1 MMNMMMNAVAIS
13 EVRQG
18 NRYPVGET
26 VEIILEDSLRE
37 FEPKTRYILERRTIK
52 RLARSLNIN
61 FSETQMHN
69 TLMKNLNTRL
79 ITVLDSGRGLGL
91 KFGNIHE
98 SAFGLKPH
106 GEDMN
111 RQVRQPKGQR
121 SDNKDMNQRGK
132 AGVYTRNLDR
142 GLHLEDRWLCDC
154 GTTFHAGSS
163 VCRECGT
170 TLDKSRHK
178 TTKRPTTR
186 NHTQAGEH
194 LVVFLDSSFNYKVGV
209 RRVEFPKGGA
219 NKARTKAGNS
229 SRSYDWTS
237 GKWFTMGIEGTE
249 VEQRFGVEMTLVS
262 VFVTN
267 DCLGGVEHVRPT
279 FNYSNHF
286 KGGDE

>member
-1 MMNMMMNAVAIS
+1 MLTMIMNAIS
-13 EVRQG
+13 MPEVRTG
-18 NRYPVGET
+18 NRFTVGET
-26 VEIILEDSLRE
+26 VELILEDSLRE
-37 FEPKTRYILERRTIK
+37 FEPKTQYILERKLIK

-69 TLMKNLNTRL
+69 TLIKNLNTRM
-79 ITVLDSGRGLGL
+79 ITVLDSGRGLDL
-91 KFGNIHE
+91 KFDRIHE
-98 SAFGLKPH
+98 SAFNSQLAH
-106 GEDMN
+106 GNDTG

-142 GLHLEDRWLCDC
+142 GLHLEDRYLCDC

-163 VCRECGT
+163 VCRECGNV
-170 TLDKSRHK
+170 LDKSRHK
-178 TTKRPTTR
+178 TIKRPTTA

-194 LVVFLDSSFNYKVGV
+194 LVVFKDSTNNYKVGV
-209 RRVEFPKGGA
+209 RRVEFQKRGGH
-219 NKARTKAGNS
+219 RTKAGKA
-229 SRSYDWTS
+229 SRSYEWTR
-237 GKWFTMGIEGTE
+237 GKWFVMGIEGHE
-249 VEQRFGVEMTLVS
+249 VERRFGVEMTLVK

-267 DCLGGVEHVRPT
+267 DCLGGVEHVNPT